1 MEKWSFKI
9 VLCFVVDVW
18 ACECVV
24 SKSVCMWE
32 RKREKER
39 DREREKEIERL
50 DGAIE
55 CLGDATTIGNW
66 FLWLL

>member
-1 MEKWSFKI
+1 M
-9 VLCFVVDVW
+9 
-18 ACECVV
+18 CER
-24 SKSVCMWE
+24 E

-39 DREREKEIERL
+39 ERKREREREKEIEIERL

-66 FLWLL
+66 VLWLL